1 MFLVQFVI
9 GVGGDLTR
17 TGKEHPN
24 RAFPPCS
31 REITKMPL
39 GPNPGPENQNRGPFS
54 EQQTDETPRWH
65 GAMEVVGL
73 PSATHA
79 ELAASEASA
88 RNWRRL

>member
-1 MFLVQFVI
+1 MIPDQDEEKASKSGLPAMF
-9 GVGGDLTR
+9 TR
-17 TGKEHPN
+17 N
-24 RAFPPCS
+24 YQN
-31 REITKMPL
+31 PL

-65 GAMEVVGL
+65 GAMEVVWL

-79 ELAASEASA
+79 GLAASEASA